1 MATMVAERAK
11 ERLTAHI
18 QEHGPVPT
26 VRVMR
31 WGIYT
36 PSGLRAFWYVMRGQ
50 IAIHNGMLWH
60 VGLEDG
66 LPYDAFQAAVE
77 NVARLAQKE
86 KRIEFDWPFGPVC
99 ERDCV
104 DVLARLEKKKAA
116 PARAEV

>member
-1 MATMVAERAK
+1 MATMVAGSAK

-31 WGIYT
+31 WDIYT

-50 IAIHNGMLWH
+50 ITLYNGMLWH

-66 LPYDAFQAAVE
+66 LPYDVFQAAVE
-77 NVARLAQKE
+77 DMARLTRQE
-86 KRIEFDWPFGPVC
+86 GRIEFNWPFGPVC
-99 ERDCV
+99 ERNCV
-104 DVLARLEKKKAA
+104 DVLARLEKK
-116 PARAEV
+116 